1 MTTREPQLSI
11 NKEVMIPGERNK
23 RLLKYLEIGL
33 IPALPFEATALDV
46 RMQKFKKEQYDLGVK
61 LGEAMSQSSET
72 WHDNAPADAINM
84 ESVVLAN
91 QADKTNSTLT
101 SSVPFDYPQP
111 EDPEITLGSL
121 IEISYDNDDRE
132 VVYLTGITRDIDII
146 NSYTDS
152 NFPDSFMAVT
162 ISSPLGQCL
171 IGAHEGEN
179 HSYTTKRKKHSITIL
194 SVAHQSL
201 NPKSI

>member
-1 MTTREPQLSI
+1 MRDDFFYILDEDKYAANMRISELE
-11 NKEVMIPGERNK
+11 KEIQELGPE
-23 RLLKYLEIGL
+23 
-33 IPALPFEATALDV
+33 FHDV
-46 RMQKFKKEQYDLGVK
+46 FN
-61 LGEAMSQSSET
+61 QSSET